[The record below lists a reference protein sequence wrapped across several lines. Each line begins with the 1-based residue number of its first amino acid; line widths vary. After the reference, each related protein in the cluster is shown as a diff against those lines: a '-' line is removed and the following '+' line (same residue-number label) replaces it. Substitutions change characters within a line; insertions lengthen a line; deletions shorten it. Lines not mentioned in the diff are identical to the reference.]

1 MSIPPTM
8 YSTSCLQNFI
18 QNRILQSTLIQID
31 LAVRYAEMGSS
42 NLAMPMRGCCCN
54 TCMQLKHKCISCS
67 CIQSGCHPIK
77 QVSAIWLAAYPA
89 CQRKGEGYNVRGA
102 PYLWCPWR
110 DSLPTIVPRL
120 LLLVQK
126 GQRKENPS
134 KKWIP
139 GNVARCSSKAEM
151 RWYDEITFAC
161 SLRQKRMID

>member
-1 MSIPPTM
+1 MEKILINMSIPPTM

-77 QVSAIWLAAYPA
+77 LVTPNLAHMT
-89 CQRKGEGYNVRGA
+89 CMSKEGYKLQGA
-102 PYLWCPWR
+102 HYLSCPWTLCR
-110 DSLPTIVPRL
+110 HSTTPL
-120 LLLVQK
+120 
-126 GQRKENPS
+126 
-134 KKWIP
+134 
-139 GNVARCSSKAEM
+139 VARAKRFAE
-151 RWYDEITFAC
+151 RGPE
-161 SLRQKRMID
+161 